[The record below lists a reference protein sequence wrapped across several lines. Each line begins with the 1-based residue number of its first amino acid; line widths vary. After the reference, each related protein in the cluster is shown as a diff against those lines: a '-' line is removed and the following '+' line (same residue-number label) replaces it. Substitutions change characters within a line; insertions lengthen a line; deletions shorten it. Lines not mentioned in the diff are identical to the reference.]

1 MSRVVRGVGV
11 EPDPRVVDRND
22 PKAMRDYRKRL
33 DLIVNEINKLCSM
46 SITEIDEWYK
56 SMDKVLIHNFNHMK
70 KIFDSRVQGKRINIF
85 VDNLF
90 IVNKNSYV
98 KIHEDY
104 SE

>member
-1 MSRVVRGVGV
+1 
-11 EPDPRVVDRND
+11 
-22 PKAMRDYRKRL
+22 
-33 DLIVNEINKLCSM
+33 
-46 SITEIDEWYK
+46 
-56 SMDKVLIHNFNHMK
+56 MDKVLIHNFNHMK
-70 KIFDSRVQGKRINIF
+70 KIFDSRVQGKRINRF